1 MTNVEVRD
9 NGEIRVTANGSTIA
23 EFWLP
28 ERDRLDMV
36 VKLLES
42 VKKKPA
48 NEGGSVLR

>member
-28 ERDRLDMV
+28 ERDRLDLV
-36 VKLLES
+36 VELLKS
-42 VKKKPA
+42 VKKETPP
-48 NEGGSVLR
+48 ERG